1 MKKTKIV
8 CTIGPASESEEM
20 ISALIDAGMNVG
32 RINLSHGS
40 HEGHREKIDNIKKIR
55 EAMNKPVAILLD
67 TKGPEVRLKDFAGGT
82 AELIEGQNFALLC
95 SNTEQGN
102 EKGVGVSYEG
112 LWKKVSPGNTI
123 LIDDGKI
130 RMEVESVNNE
140 EIISRVIKGGK
151 LGNRKGVNV
160 PGVNLDMEYLSEAD
174 RQDLMFGV
182 KNDVDFVAASFVGSA
197 ADVNVL
203 RSFLDANG
211 GDKIKI
217 ISKIESVG
225 GVDNFEEILDASDG
239 IMVARGDMGVEIDYE
254 RLPGIQKRI
263 IRRCCEVGKPVI
275 TATQMLESMIESL
288 SPTRAEITDVANA
301 VYDGTS
307 AVMLSGETTIGKH
320 PVETVLTMSRIIT
333 EAEKDPYLH
342 LKEIDFACD
351 GNDVAEAV
359 GQAACSA
366 AKALAAKAILA
377 VTRSGYTA
385 ERISKYRPAMP
396 VVAATPNSKT
406 FYQQALTRGVEPV
419 LCEDPVKGLKDT
431 GIVHS
436 GDRIVIC
443 SNTKVQAEGNTNF
456 MMVETI

>member
-1 MKKTKIV
+1 M
-8 CTIGPASESEEM
+8 
-20 ISALIDAGMNVG
+20 
-32 RINLSHGS
+32 
-40 HEGHREKIDNIKKIR
+40 
-55 EAMNKPVAILLD
+55 
-67 TKGPEVRLKDFAGGT
+67 
-82 AELIEGQNFALLC
+82 
-95 SNTEQGN
+95 
-102 EKGVGVSYEG
+102 
-112 LWKKVSPGNTI
+112 
-123 LIDDGKI
+123 
-130 RMEVESVNNE
+130 
-140 EIISRVIKGGK
+140 
-151 LGNRKGVNV
+151 
-160 PGVNLDMEYLSEAD
+160 
-174 RQDLMFGV
+174 
-182 KNDVDFVAASFVGSA
+182 
-197 ADVNVL
+197 
-203 RSFLDANG
+203 RSFLDTNG

-225 GVDNFEEILDASDG
+225 GVESFEEILDVSDG

-275 TATQMLESMIESL
+275 TATQMLESMIESP

-320 PVETVLTMSRIIT
+320 PAETVLAMSRIIT

-359 GQAACSA
+359 GQAACNA
-366 AKALAAKAILA
+366 AKALDVKVILA
-377 VTRSGYTA
+377 VTRSGYTV

-406 FYQQALTRGVEPV
+406 FYQQALIRGVEPV
-419 LCEDPVKGLKDT
+419 LCEEPVKGLKDT